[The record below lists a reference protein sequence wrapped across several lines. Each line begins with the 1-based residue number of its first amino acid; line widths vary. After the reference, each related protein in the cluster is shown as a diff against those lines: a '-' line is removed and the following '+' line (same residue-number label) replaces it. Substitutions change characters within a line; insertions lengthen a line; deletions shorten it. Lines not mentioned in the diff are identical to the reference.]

1 MANVNGG
8 FNPNLDKI
16 TEREVVPN
24 FVERLSI
31 GEDFTMPDYLDKNN
45 NHRIIPIGTK
55 LKDGIL
61 TNIIRTFDISDIE
74 HLDSIKTTYTRV
86 YAGDMSASISRP
98 IDDDNNILAGYIL
111 YRVVQEKTGQD
122 ITDCCSY
129 QSDGENGYKYYLEF
143 DTPASNND
151 IYKAYFYHTN

>member
-1 MANVNGG
+1 
-8 FNPNLDKI
+8 LDKI

-122 ITDCCSY
+122 VTQCFTKSGNNY
-129 QSDGENGYKYYLEF
+129 VTNF
-143 DTPASNND
+143 DVPSSHADT
-151 IYKAYFYHTN
+151 YKAYYYTA